1 MVLVVEPEHLIA
13 HLLGESG
20 HKVMRL
26 RYHECLKAPGRDV
39 LKKIRSN
46 ELAGICV
53 AYHEWQKRVPKDV
66 IGKFLKEIGVW
77 IKHACTHG
85 VEFMA
90 V

>member
-46 ELAGICV
+46 ELAEICV
-53 AYHEWQKRVPKDV
+53 AHHEWQKRAPKDV
-66 IGKFLKEIGVW
+66 IGKFLKELR
-77 IKHACTHG
+77 CLDQTC
-85 VEFMA
+85 
-90 V
+90 